1 MRFSPITGASFIS
14 LTLLMLSFFLTFVRL
29 AKGPS
34 SPDRIVALDLIA
46 IITIGTIVSYI
57 FLTGEVVFLYAAVVL
72 ALIAFLGT
80 VAYAKFLERKAL

>member
-1 MRFSPITGASFIS
+1 MRFSPITGASLIS
-14 LTLLMLSFFLTFVRL
+14 LTLLMLSFFLTFLRL

-80 VAYAKFLERKAL
+80 VAYAKFLERRAL